1 MTNTL
6 VKFSNPLITR
16 DGDQRAFVE
25 FNGFKTLWFNTG
37 TLCNIA
43 CSNCYIESSPKND
56 RLVYLS
62 LADVVEFLDELEK
75 LSGKT
80 CEIGFTGGEPFLNPD
95 FLKMLGECQRRDLS
109 IMVLTNAMKPLQN
122 KIDGL
127 LKLKKVFGTKKIVF
141 RVSIDHYNK
150 DLHEVE
156 RGVGTWDPMIKGLKW
171 LRDNK
176 YTINIAGR
184 SLSQESDNECRE
196 GYKTLFDELG
206 LRLDA
211 YNPSELVIFPEM
223 DITVDVPEITT
234 NCWEILSVRPET
246 QMCASS
252 RMVVKRKGQKR
263 PIVVSC
269 TLLPYER
276 EFELGKTLS
285 EASKKIYLNHQ
296 HCSKFCVLGG
306 ASCS

>member
-25 FNGFKTLWFNTG
+25 FNGYKTLWFNTG

-62 LADVVEFLDELEK
+62 FADVVEFLDELEE

-95 FLKMLGECQRRDLS
+95 FLEMLAECQRRDLS
-109 IMVLTNAMKPLQN
+109 ILVLTNAMKPLQN

-127 LKLKKVFGTKKIVF
+127 LRLKKAFGAKKIVF

-156 RGVGTWDPMIKGLKW
+156 RGVGTWDPMIKGLRW
-171 LRDNK
+171 LKDNK
-176 YTINIAGR
+176 YTINVAGR

-206 LRLDA
+206 LQLDA

-234 NCWEILSVRPET
+234 NCWEILSVRPEA

-285 EASKKIYLNHQ
+285 EASKKLYLNHQ

>member
-95 FLKMLGECQRRDLS
+95 FLKMLEECQRRDLS
-109 IMVLTNAMKPLQN
+109 TMVLTNAMKPLQN